1 MQRFGRWRE
10 AAHIVSQVRSRAVM
24 WCPVGEYYEIALA
37 LQRAVA
43 GQAMTSPGSTCGGLK
58 NSPPR
63 FVTLEAIAPDDRRVR
78 MRLFDWR
85 VAATTLGTPFAQSS
99 R

>member
-10 AAHIVSQVRSRAVM
+10 AAHIVSQVRSGAVM
-24 WCPVGEYYEIALA
+24 GVYGQYYEITLA
-37 LQRAVA
+37 LQRAVQ
-43 GQAMTSPGSTCGGLK
+43 GRYDESESNTCGGLK

-63 FVTLEAIAPDDRRVR
+63 FVTLRQLRRR
-78 MRLFDWR
+78 SECGCDCCWR
-85 VAATTLGTPFAQSS
+85 AATTTLGTPFTESS